1 MLYQRA
7 IAEQTLTEYILPL
20 PTLPSSSSSRGVE
33 IDEVAWTDRLLLT
46 MRYLDEVSINT
57 LFNFANL
64 KGRSV
69 CILLRQGHPRL
80 TMP

>member
-1 MLYQRA
+1 
-7 IAEQTLTEYILPL
+7 
-20 PTLPSSSSSRGVE
+20 
-33 IDEVAWTDRLLLT
+33 

-69 CILLRQGHPRL
+69 YIPLRSGASEIDLAVADQPCTRSS
-80 TMP
+80 